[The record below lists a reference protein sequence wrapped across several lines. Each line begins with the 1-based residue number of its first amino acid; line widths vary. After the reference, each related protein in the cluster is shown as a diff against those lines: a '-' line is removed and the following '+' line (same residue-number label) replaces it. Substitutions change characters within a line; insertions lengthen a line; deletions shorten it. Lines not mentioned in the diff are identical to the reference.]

1 MSRTFE
7 GDSEDLLKATR
18 EWAEIGNPMP
28 VKNANEKLSWL
39 FQQYV
44 ILPDTPAG
52 PEQQRTAHQRLQEA
66 LHQATAHAG

>member
-7 GDSEDLLKATR
+7 GDSEDLLKAIR

-44 ILPDTPAG
+44 ILPNTPAG
-52 PEQQRTAHQRLQEA
+52 REQQRTAHQRLQEA
-66 LHQATAHAG
+66 LH